1 MRWLVGLVC
10 DGKTSEV
17 PSWTCCKD
25 GNVKTPEVEI
35 WSGPGPPVVKW
46 RSCLLLNDSIQS
58 LDDNAFLMKNI
69 HLAHNIYFYDDIYL
83 NVKNCKHRFF
93 RFNKTLR
100 IEKKMKGFHWPQDC
114 SFPVPRYSQ
123 KKTCSFFFKMPCF
136 FEWFIKL
143 APALQS
149 SCWGKVYFRPKILPN
164 TS

>member
-1 MRWLVGLVC
+1 MT
-10 DGKTSEV
+10 GKQAKCRPELFARTA
-17 PSWTCCKD
+17 TF
-25 GNVKTPEVEI
+25 KTPEVEI
-35 WSGPGPPVVKW
+35 WSGPGPPVAKW

-100 IEKKMKGFHWPQDC
+100 IEKKIKGFHWPQDC

-123 KKTCSFFFKMPCF
+123 KKKNAHFSLKSRVFRVIHKNSPCTSVF
-136 FEWFIKL
+136 LLRKSL
-143 APALQS
+143 LPAQI
-149 SCWGKVYFRPKILPN
+149 YFLKRLKA
-164 TS
+164 SVS